1 MQTEKKILAVDDS
14 PMNIAIVQKM
24 LGDDFCVKAAIN
36 GEEALE
42 IAREFKP
49 DIALL
54 DIMMPGIDGYE
65 VCRRMRADHV
75 MQKTKIIMI
84 SAKAM
89 LSERLDGYAAG
100 ADDYITKPFE
110 EAELMAKIRVY
121 LRLKSVEEVDQLR
134 TGVLSLLGHEMQTRI
149 NGILSPATILMSDD
163 ELDLPERKMLADMV
177 YRNVKRLHI
186 LLEEVVRSQ
195 GCEVRGI
202 QPLEHE
208 ALEEQTQPR

>member
-1 MQTEKKILAVDDS
+1 MQPEKKILAVDDS

-24 LGDDFCVKAAIN
+24 LGGEYCVKAAIN

-42 IAREFKP
+42 MAREFKP

-65 VCRRMRADHV
+65 VCRRIRADRT
-75 MQKTKIIMI
+75 MQKMKIIMI

-110 EAELMAKIRVY
+110 EAELLAKIRVY

-163 ELDLPERKMLADMV
+163 ELDVSERKMLADMV

-195 GCEVRGI
+195 GCEVHGGQLVEGELHAE
-202 QPLEHE
+202 QPS
-208 ALEEQTQPR
+208 R